1 MVNIKFKYKIKD
13 VARKYNLP
21 ESVVEEMFNSQ
32 FKFYRETVS
41 NLPLKTIQTQ
51 EEFDELKT
59 TFYFKYIGK
68 MFTTWNVIKKLRAI
82 TLLKQQKLN
91 KIKNE
96 ED

>member
-1 MVNIKFKYKIKD
+1 MVNTKFKYKIKE

-32 FKFYRETVS
+32 FKFYRETVQD
-41 NLPLKTIQTQ
+41 LPLKTIATE

-68 MFTTWNVIKKLRAI
+68 FFTTWNRVEKMKKI
-82 TLLKQQKLN
+82 TEISKLN
-91 KIKNE
+91 KLKDE
-96 ED
+96 QKD